1 LSHVVKEAATI
12 TAFIFVMM
20 LVIEYANILSQG
32 KWQTSLRKYQW
43 GQYLFAAFLGAMP
56 GCLGPFAIVS
66 MYAHRMVSFGAVV
79 ATMIATSG
87 DESFVMLAMI
97 PKQALLL
104 TLILFF
110 LGIGAGYFTDV
121 VLKNAAVSP
130 DAICGGYEFHLEEK
144 CECFP
149 PLHIILNQW
158 KSCTLARGV
167 LSLIL
172 IVFALSL
179 AFGLIGPT
187 SWNWIRVTLL
197 LLSSIAFFIV
207 ISVPDHFLDEH
218 LWGHVVQKHI
228 PRVFLWTFSTLMGLF
243 FLTENFSLEGILRE
257 NEWMI
262 MAIASFVGLIPESGP
277 HYVFVTLY
285 AKELIP
291 ISVLLASS
299 IVQDGHGMLPV
310 LAYSRKAFFIIKAI
324 NLLIGL
330 MVGVAALSMGY

>member
-1 LSHVVKEAATI
+1 MSHVVKEAVTI

-32 KWQTSLRKYQW
+32 KWQTNLRKYRW
-43 GQYLFAAFLGAMP
+43 GQYIFAAFLGAMP

-66 MYAHRMVSFGAVV
+66 MYAHRMVSIGVVV
-79 ATMIATSG
+79 AAMIATSG

-104 TLILFF
+104 TLILFV
-110 LGIGAGYFTDV
+110 LGIGVGYLTDV
-121 VLKNAAVSP
+121 TFKNAVASP
-130 DAICGGYEFHLEEK
+130 DTICAGYEFHLEEK

-158 KSCTLARGV
+158 KACTWVRGI

-172 IVFALSL
+172 ILFVLALSS
-179 AFGLIGPT
+179 GLIGPS

-197 LLSSIAFFIV
+197 FISTIALFIV

-218 LWGHVVQKHI
+218 LWGHVVRKHI
-228 PRVFLWTFSTLMGLF
+228 PRVFLWTFGTLVGLF
-243 FLTENFSLEGILRE
+243 VLTENFSLEGILKE
-257 NEWMI
+257 NEWM
-262 MAIASFVGLIPESGP
+262 MMVIASLVGLIPESGP

-285 AKELIP
+285 SKELIP
-291 ISVLLASS
+291 ISILLASS
-299 IVQDGHGMLPV
+299 IVQDGHGMLPM

-330 MVGVAALSMGY
+330 MVGATAMSMGF